1 MEENACFMWRCGAEA
16 CGIHSEM
23 VYRSRENMRPQSV
36 VLASR
41 TTCSREPVPRMLL
54 GISTGRRETTI
65 VVSFSG
71 VSFST

>member
-23 VYRSRENMRPQSV
+23 VYRSRENMRPQPV

-41 TTCSREPVPRMLL
+41 TTYSREPVPRMLL